1 MTTLSIKTVATL
13 PEYAILAG
21 YPGIMRIRHEA
32 KHETI
37 YCIKTTP
44 GLPEA
49 CRSRRLAP
57 DKLKGGKTKFELML
71 RRESSKHQ
79 RAYSHHHYT

>member
-32 KHETI
+32 KHEII
-37 YCIKTTP
+37 YCIKT
-44 GLPEA
+44 
-49 CRSRRLAP
+49 RST
-57 DKLKGGKTKFELML
+57 GGMQISEIGTRQAKRGQNGVRANVTEGIIQA
-71 RRESSKHQ
+71 SK
-79 RAYSHHHYT
+79 SP